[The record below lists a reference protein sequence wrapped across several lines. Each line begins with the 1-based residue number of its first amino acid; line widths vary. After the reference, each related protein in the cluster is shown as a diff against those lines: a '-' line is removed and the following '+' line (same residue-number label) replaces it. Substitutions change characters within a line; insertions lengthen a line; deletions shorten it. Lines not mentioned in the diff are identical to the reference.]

1 MTGAIVVAIF
11 VFHHP
16 LPFILIIEGM
26 SMVSGIIGG
35 WISWAIYKTI
45 KHYELVQ

>member
-1 MTGAIVVAIF
+1 
-11 VFHHP
+11 
-16 LPFILIIEGM
+16 M
-26 SMVSGIIGG
+26 SMISGIIGG